1 MSTTQRG
8 RVRAGIGGFHPG
20 LQQDLLPGMEYDVP
34 VSIWSDD
41 LFEAVLPEVPVAPVE
56 AEVRPLRGRRVFGEN
71 TEKEG

>member
-1 MSTTQRG
+1 
-8 RVRAGIGGFHPG
+8 
-20 LQQDLLPGMEYDVP
+20 MEYDVP